1 MKPDELSFISGL
13 GSERGMS
20 ASPLF
25 EICSAQNALVG
36 KVGSQKFFTKEII
49 DLCLVKKPRTEP
61 FPLSHG
67 DGRRP

>member
-36 KVGSQKFFTKEII
+36 KVGSQKFFTKELDSALDIST
-49 DLCLVKKPRTEP
+49 R
-61 FPLSHG
+61 
-67 DGRRP
+67 